1 MGSNTVA
8 SNGIT
13 IHESYTIGSSLTFET
28 SSAVE
33 VKARLCGAVF
43 PSIIDTNS
51 CMKDLTGEPVL
62 SITTV
67 STSPSMDNQEY
78 NFVDSF

>member
-1 MGSNTVA
+1 MGSNTVS

-28 SSAVE
+28 STAVE
-33 VKARLCGAVF
+33 EKDRLAGAVF
-43 PSIIDTNS
+43 PSIIDLNS

-67 STSPSMDNQEY
+67 IKSPSMNY
-78 NFVDSF
+78 